1 MDAGTQEP
9 DDGCDSE
16 DGLDF
21 ARAALGVAGFVALAG
36 VIGVVA
42 CRLFCAPCGS

>member
-1 MDAGTQEP
+1 MDSDVQEP

-21 ARAALGVAGFVALAG
+21 TRAALGIAVFVALAG
-36 VIGVVA
+36 VIGMAA
-42 CRLFCAPCGS
+42 CRLFCTPCGS